1 MVTLDQLKDF
11 MRKKAEEDRA
21 MKSIQ
26 VTGETLEE
34 ALKNAQI
41 ELGLP
46 LKKIEYDILQKGN
59 KGLFGYGKKAWSLL
73 AYEITAQVAEI
84 KDDELEMVS
93 KVDQELEELE
103 KDVDSEVFVRLY
115 HDGAYMKVTKALGN
129 GKPMSEDLAI
139 NALHSRAVRD
149 IDTNA
154 IRAAV
159 KLAQGTYTKVG
170 DFIHNPAADTLMNCE
185 HEDNEMKGI
194 LVVNPPGPGGADLS
208 FEEVVQFLKSNGIVF
223 GVDEKIVQ
231 DFIDKPRYNE
241 KVEVAFG
248 AEPQHGAD
256 AKIQYFFDTSLKF
269 KPKEIDGRVDFKSL
283 NTIHNVLKGEDLAK
297 KEPLGKGIPGR
308 TVTGKMIPARDGK
321 DIQFDMGN
329 NVELSRDG
337 LRVISTADGQVLL
350 QKGKISVETV
360 MVIPG
365 DVGVATGDINSFG
378 SVIVKGNVEDG
389 YTVKSAGNVEIMG
402 NVGKSTIETPG
413 DIIVHQG
420 INGNGGG
427 SVHAGQ
433 NLWSKFVQNANV
445 QCGAYVIVSDG
456 IIHSHITANK
466 KVLCK
471 GKRAKIVGGH
481 IVAAEEINAVTL
493 GAVNAGETL
502 LEVGFDPKAKEEL
515 KNLTDTKET
524 LEKNYDE
531 LEVNY
536 QGLEKTKRIRK
547 KLPDDKER
555 QLVELQKALLLNKE
569 EIKKVDRQIEKKQE
583 YLDSLRHMGRVS
595 AAKSVYPGVKVIYPG
610 LRV

>member
-1 MVTLDQLKDF
+1 
-11 MRKKAEEDRA
+11 
-21 MKSIQ
+21 
-26 VTGETLEE
+26 
-34 ALKNAQI
+34 
-41 ELGLP
+41 
-46 LKKIEYDILQKGN
+46 
-59 KGLFGYGKKAWSLL
+59 
-73 AYEITAQVAEI
+73 
-84 KDDELEMVS
+84 
-93 KVDQELEELE
+93 
-103 KDVDSEVFVRLY
+103 
-115 HDGAYMKVTKALGN
+115 
-129 GKPMSEDLAI
+129 
-139 NALHSRAVRD
+139 
-149 IDTNA
+149 
-154 IRAAV
+154 
-159 KLAQGTYTKVG
+159 
-170 DFIHNPAADTLMNCE
+170 MNCD
-185 HEDNEMKGI
+185 HEDSEMKGI

-208 FEEVVQFLKSNGIVF
+208 FEEVIQFLKSNGIVF
-223 GVDEKIVQ
+223 GVDEKVVQ
-231 DFIDKPRYNE
+231 EFIDKPKYNE

-256 AKIQYFFDTSLKF
+256 ARIQYFFDTSLKF

-413 DIIVHQG
+413 DVIVHQG

-427 SVHAGQ
+427 SVNAGQ

-445 QCGAYVIVSDG
+445 KCGAYVIVSDG

-583 YLDSLRHMGRVS
+583 YLDSLKHMGRVS
-595 AAKSVYPGVKVIYPG
+595 AAKSVFPGVKVIVRDLEYDVTRDFGPITFVQEAG
-610 LRV
+610 LIKTIKYQEAQDEIVIQD